1 MNNKLILGFGAM
13 AAAALYYFKG
23 KKEAIEK
30 IQITPLDIA
39 INSHKTKWN
48 NLVFNLKLKIGNP
61 SNFKVNINNI
71 DLDVIINNK
80 KISEF
85 QKTGITSIEASNAK
99 TILLEISIQSLSVV
113 DVVLNAIADDKPINV
128 QLLGNIGTDL
138 GTAVID
144 FKKQINV

>member
-1 MNNKLILGFGAM
+1 MNNKLIIGLGAL

-39 INSHKTKWN
+39 INSQKTKWN

-71 DLDVIINNK
+71 NLDVIINNK

-85 QKTGITSIEASNAK
+85 QKTGITSVEAKNAK
-99 TILLEISIQSLSVV
+99 TILIEISVLSLPIV

-138 GTAVID
+138 GTAIID

>member
-1 MNNKLILGFGAM
+1 MNNKLILGLGAL

-39 INSHKTKWN
+39 INSQKTKWN

-85 QKTGITSIEASNAK
+85 QKSSITSIEASNAK
-99 TILLEISIQSLSVV
+99 TIIIEISIQSLSVV

-128 QLLGNIGTDL
+128 QLLGNIETDL
-138 GTAVID
+138 GTAVIN

>member
-1 MNNKLILGFGAM
+1 MNSKLIIGLGAM

-39 INSHKTKWN
+39 INSQKTKWN
-48 NLVFNLKLKIGNP
+48 LLVFNLKLKIGNP

-85 QKTGITSIEASNAK
+85 QKTGITSVEAKNAK
-99 TILLEISIQSLSVV
+99 TISIEISVQSLAIV
-113 DVVLNAIADDKPINV
+113 DVVLNAIADDAPINV

-138 GTAVID
+138 GTAIID

>member
-1 MNNKLILGFGAM
+1 MNSKLILGLGAV

-39 INSHKTKWN
+39 INSQKTKWN

-85 QKTGITSIEASNAK
+85 QKSSITSIEAKNAK
-99 TILLEISIQSLSVV
+99 TIIIEISIQSLSVV